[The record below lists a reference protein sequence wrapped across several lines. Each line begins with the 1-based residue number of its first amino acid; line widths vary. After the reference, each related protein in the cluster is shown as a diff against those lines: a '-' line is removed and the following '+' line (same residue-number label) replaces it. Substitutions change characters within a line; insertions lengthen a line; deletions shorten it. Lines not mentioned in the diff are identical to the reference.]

1 MKENIFLTWQEGWD
15 SLVGVE
21 LGVYLLGEATPELNP
36 ELNAE
41 AWLVGVP
48 AGDPP
53 GLVEMRFPLV
63 ILLKI
68 DFDKNISLKTV
79 FQQQQNLL

>member
-1 MKENIFLTWQEGWD
+1 M
-15 SLVGVE
+15 VGVE

-53 GLVEMRFPLV
+53 GLVEIRFPL

-68 DFDKNISLKTV
+68 IMSKIILICNRIIFD
-79 FQQQQNLL
+79 

>member
-1 MKENIFLTWQEGWD
+1 M
-15 SLVGVE
+15 GVE

-68 DFDKNISLKTV
+68 EFYKKYCSKNCFSTTTKPFIRRITIV
-79 FQQQQNLL
+79 